1 MNAFVPGS
9 SVYQQERP
17 SFVTP
22 NITPSSRGLVARLS
36 VSTARVRVNTPAS
49 SWSSALSRRFD
60 ELVSLP
66 KGWDCYSGIAVTFTT
81 AKFAADLL
89 ERLFVD
95 GVPEPQLVPG
105 SDGSVQIEWHVN
117 GFDVE
122 LDVLAP
128 YEVSAIRRNITTNVV
143 EELELQTD
151 FTALTSW
158 IAGLKIAGTPLEKMR
173 G

>member
-1 MNAFVPGS
+1 M
-9 SVYQQERP
+9 
-17 SFVTP
+17 
-22 NITPSSRGLVARLS
+22 
-36 VSTARVRVNTPAS
+36 
-49 SWSSALSRRFD
+49 
-60 ELVSLP
+60 
-66 KGWDCYSGIAVTFTT
+66 
-81 AKFAADLL
+81 
-89 ERLFVD
+89 
-95 GVPEPQLVPG
+95 PG